1 MVYVCLVDI
10 QKNKT
15 VRVVQNR
22 NENLGQNNYGG
33 NQMSI
38 AEHLIENALTALE
51 EGKDFEYFK
60 KDTNFEFAP
69 SILPEEIWDMAQY
82 VYYTYLPYFKS
93 QMEEN
98 DE

>member
-1 MVYVCLVDI
+1 M
-10 QKNKT
+10 
-15 VRVVQNR
+15 RVVQNR

-38 AEHLIENALTALE
+38 AEHLIENALIALE
-51 EGKDFEYFK
+51 KGKDFEYFK
-60 KDTNFEFAP
+60 KDINFEFAP
-69 SILPEEIWDMAQY
+69 SILPEEVWDMAQY

>member
-1 MVYVCLVDI
+1 M
-10 QKNKT
+10 
-15 VRVVQNR
+15 RVVQNR

-51 EGKDFEYFK
+51 KGKDFEYFK
-60 KDTNFEFAP
+60 KDINFEFAP
-69 SILPEEIWDMAQY
+69 YIEPEDVWDMAQY

-93 QMEEN
+93 KIEE
-98 DE
+98 E

>member
-1 MVYVCLVDI
+1 M
-10 QKNKT
+10 
-15 VRVVQNR
+15 RVVQNR

-38 AEHLIENALTALE
+38 AEHLIENALIALE
-51 EGKDFEYFK
+51 KGKDFEYFK
-60 KDTNFEFAP
+60 KDINFEFAP
-69 SILPEEIWDMAQY
+69 SILPEEVWDMAQY

-93 QMEEN
+93 QVEEN

>member
-1 MVYVCLVDI
+1 M
-10 QKNKT
+10 
-15 VRVVQNR
+15 RVVQNR
-22 NENLGQNNYGG
+22 NENLGQNNYEG

-38 AEHLIENALTALE
+38 AEHLIENALIALE
-51 EGKDFEYFK
+51 KGKDFEYFK
-60 KDTNFEFAP
+60 KDINFEFAP
-69 SILPEEIWDMAQY
+69 SILPEEVWDMAQY